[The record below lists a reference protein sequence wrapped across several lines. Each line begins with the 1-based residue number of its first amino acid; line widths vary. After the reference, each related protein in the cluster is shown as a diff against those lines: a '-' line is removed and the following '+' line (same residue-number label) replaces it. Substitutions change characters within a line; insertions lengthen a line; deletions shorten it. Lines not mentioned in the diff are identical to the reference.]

1 MKYVVMDL
9 EFNHPRRASL
19 KSEKNGVVLENEI
32 IEIGAVRL
40 NESLDQEDE
49 YCAFVRPTAY
59 KTINDDVKE
68 ITGITNDMM
77 WSGRDFQTV
86 VDEFLKWCGDDY
98 AFVTWSD
105 NDIIT
110 LEDNMLYHGL
120 DIDDLP
126 ECYDIQP
133 MFDDQIS
140 QNERNM
146 ALNYAI
152 WKLGIKVSGD
162 HLHDALC
169 DALETAEVF
178 RKLDLTDGLDEYV
191 VE

>member
-9 EFNHPRRASL
+9 EFNCPRKASL
-19 KSEKNGVVLENEI
+19 RSENNGILLESEI

-40 NESLDQEDE
+40 NESLEQEDE
-49 YCAFVRPTAY
+49 FCSFIKPTAY
-59 KTINDDVKE
+59 KTINDEVKKVTV
-68 ITGITNDMM
+68 ITTDMM
-77 WSGRDFQTV
+77 WGGGDFQTV

-98 AFVTWSD
+98 AFVTWSN
-105 NDIIT
+105 NDIFA
-110 LEDNMLYHGL
+110 LEDNMLYHGME
-120 DIDDLP
+120 IDDLP

-140 QNERNM
+140 MNERNM

-152 WKLGIKVSGD
+152 WKLDIKISGD

-169 DALETAEVF
+169 DALETAEVMK
-178 RKLDLTDGLDEYV
+178 KLDLTEGLDEYLI
-191 VE
+191 E